1 MRLIKTIAAK
11 IKDGQ
16 IIEPQRNVEMHPLE
30 EAATLAHWVVGSVQS
45 NMPAQPSIQ
54 QEHEWL
60 IEHGAE
66 YVKAK
71 REVYQDAYAK
81 ALPALTDAQ
90 NAHQAAVATWHAHIA
105 KCEEQGLDPDTTPS
119 T

>member
-1 MRLIKTIAAK
+1 MALIKTISAK

-16 IIEPQRNVEMHPLE
+16 IVSPQRHVEMHPLE
-30 EAATLAHWVVGSVQS
+30 EASVLAHWKVGEITSAMPQKPTQS
-45 NMPAQPSIQ
+45 D
-54 QEHEWL
+54 EHEWL

-90 NAHQAAVATWHAHIA
+90 NAHQAAVATWHAHIN